1 MGRFDL
7 AKGGT
12 IFLDEVGELP
22 AETQIALLRVLQ
34 EHEFERVGGNVSI
47 RNDVR
52 VIAATNR
59 DLEAAVAE
67 GTFRSDLFYR
77 LNVFPMEVLPLR
89 ERRRAGVRTGRR
101 CRQAWYARVYPGFE
115 DQHKQES
122 LQDCIKPLEN
132 PT

>member
-1 MGRFDL
+1 LGRFEL

-12 IFLDEVGELP
+12 IFLDEVGGLP
-22 AETQIALLRVLQ
+22 AETQIARLRVLQ
-34 EHEFERVGGNVSI
+34 EHEFERVGGTRSI
-47 RNDVR
+47 QTDAR

-77 LNVFPMEVLPLR
+77 LNVFPMEIPPLR

-101 CRQAWYARVYPGFE
+101 CRQAWYARVYPRV
-115 DQHKQES
+115 
-122 LQDCIKPLEN
+122 EN
-132 PT
+132 QVTKR